1 MFWLKKRKMDSV
13 IYPAGLKIYFSQK
26 RNKIVLLTTKIL
38 NGNVRSDA
46 FYEDKLQTSN
56 QEIFSIEMV
65 LKKST
70 FVNKKC

>member
-1 MFWLKKRKMDSV
+1 MLWLKKGKMHSV
-13 IYPAGLKIYFSQK
+13 IYPAGLKIYFSEK

-46 FYEDKLQTSN
+46 FYEDQLQTSN